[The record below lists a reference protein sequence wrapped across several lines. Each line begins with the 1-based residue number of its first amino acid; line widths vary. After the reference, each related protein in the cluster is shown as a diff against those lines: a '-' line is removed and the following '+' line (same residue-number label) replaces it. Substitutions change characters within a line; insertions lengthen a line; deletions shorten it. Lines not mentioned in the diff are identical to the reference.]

1 MDAKSLAPVLKA
13 AIATFENGIDLTAI
27 MGQAITMGDEFHQ
40 RNIAA
45 SALLLRQLAPV
56 LSTLDFEDA
65 EITKVTKFL
74 SITDQFF
81 LNLAMAY
88 CKAAMDAGAQIKQ
101 GTIVTVMT
109 RNGSNFGIK
118 ISGMGDQWF
127 TAPVNTPQ
135 GLFFSGFSQADAN
148 PDIGDSAITETFG
161 IGGAAMVAAP
171 GVTRFVGASG
181 GMDAAREVTEEMA
194 EIYLARN
201 MMLQIQRDFKVH
213 V

>member
-1 MDAKSLAPVLKA
+1 
-13 AIATFENGIDLTAI
+13 
-27 MGQAITMGDEFHQ
+27 
-40 RNIAA
+40 
-45 SALLLRQLAPV
+45 
-56 LSTLDFEDA
+56 
-65 EITKVTKFL
+65 
-74 SITDQFF
+74 
-81 LNLAMAY
+81 
-88 CKAAMDAGAQIKQ
+88 Q

-201 MMLQIQRDFKVH
+201 MMLQ
-213 V
+213 